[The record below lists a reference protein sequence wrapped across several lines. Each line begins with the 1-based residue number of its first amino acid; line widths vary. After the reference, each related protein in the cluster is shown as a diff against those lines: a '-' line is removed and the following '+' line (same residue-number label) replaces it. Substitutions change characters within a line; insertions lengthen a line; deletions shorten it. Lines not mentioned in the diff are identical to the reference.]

1 MNTDVIRSFSG
12 LHDELTNKVLRVF
25 YGVYNE
31 LGHGFLESVYHEAMR
46 IALQQEGMQVGTQ
59 VPILVYFRGHQI
71 GTFKADL
78 IVNDRVLIELKSLSV
93 LDRSCEAQ
101 VLHYL
106 QATHLEVALLLNFG
120 PRPAIKRF
128 ILNNEKKKIR
138 VHP

>member
-59 VPILVYFRGHQI
+59 VPIPVYFRGHQI